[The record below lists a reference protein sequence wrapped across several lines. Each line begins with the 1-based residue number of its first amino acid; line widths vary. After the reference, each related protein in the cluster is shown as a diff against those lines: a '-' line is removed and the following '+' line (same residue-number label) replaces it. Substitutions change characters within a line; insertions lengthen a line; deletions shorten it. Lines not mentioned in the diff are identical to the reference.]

1 MWLIYSCDGE
11 GAEDQST
18 FDTEEGIITINI
30 FILFYTWSYLFIAS
44 NKQPLILQYDQ
55 MSVVSMFNNNINK
68 TKR

>member
-55 MSVVSMFNNNINK
+55 MSVVSMFNNNI
-68 TKR
+68 